1 MMASSLLHIKNY
13 PILSNFFFI
22 EKYQFRGMFFV
33 TRIIPKDFLKA
44 FWFKSLKTYLS
55 RQEWQNLPDDGIES
69 LAYLSLFVHLH
80 IQAIRH
86 LVILQQ
92 EHSDAS

>member
-1 MMASSLLHIKNY
+1 ML
-13 PILSNFFFI
+13 
-22 EKYQFRGMFFV
+22 G
-33 TRIIPKDFLKA
+33 
-44 FWFKSLKTYLS
+44 KSLKTYLS

-92 EHSDAS
+92 EHSDASWVVQVRRYFQRVGLPTLHTYIISFTYLLY